1 MSITSA
7 RLEQIRIV
15 ETKISNEVDWIRR
28 EKEKLQE
35 ILSIVEGIPS
45 SVRNQMSGSAS
56 SSSKKNGRGETVSI
70 DEAVTRYEGI
80 IRDMKNAIE
89 KKEQSV
95 EELKKEKLDLEEYER
110 GS

>member
-1 MSITSA
+1 MSITNA
-7 RLEQIRIV
+7 RLEQIRNF
-15 ETKISNEVDWIRR
+15 ETKISSELDWIRR
-28 EKEKLQE
+28 EKERLQE
-35 ILSIVEGIPS
+35 ILSIVEGISS
-45 SVRNQMSGSAS
+45 SVRNQI
-56 SSSKKNGRGETVSI
+56 I

-95 EELKKEKLDLEEYER
+95 EKLKKEKLDLEEYER